1 MKGAQNSIPFLQ
13 IPWLQTKHSAQINS
27 LEEHKTW
34 IFRQQKS
41 SNLLEITLKEPL
53 NYSHQHFKDKIMN
66 TTALPKIFQFEEHI
80 RTQSIFAL
88 SSLF

>member
-13 IPWLQTKHSAQINS
+13 IPWLQTKHSAQIDS

-41 SNLLEITLKEPL
+41 STLLGIIPKEPL
-53 NYSHQHFKDKIMN
+53 NYSQS
-66 TTALPKIFQFEEHI
+66 TFQG
-80 RTQSIFAL
+80 
-88 SSLF
+88 

>member
-34 IFRQQKS
+34 IFGQQKS

-53 NYSHQHFKDKIMN
+53 NYSQS
-66 TTALPKIFQFEEHI
+66 TFQG
-80 RTQSIFAL
+80 
-88 SSLF
+88 